1 MKKLIP
7 IPIILLT
14 SYLVVSFVIWN
25 INPSN
30 WTEGNRVVCVII
42 FTALYAIFVAVNQ
55 GIKDR

>member
-1 MKKLIP
+1 MRNLIP
-7 IPIILLT
+7 IAIILLIP
-14 SYLVVSFVIWN
+14 YLVVSFVVWN